1 MEVHHHSH
9 TSDSAS
15 HGSRKK
21 WTHYLW
27 EFLMLFLAVFC
38 GFMAENLREHEINKG
53 IERNNIKSLVR
64 NLREDSNLLVRSIK
78 VNEERFNYLDSLI
91 YLKNKNIPDDV
102 FQKEFIFYMLKLG
115 YIDYFASNQ
124 STFKQMQSSG
134 TLRLISSPEVLDS
147 ILNYEN
153 NYEGIKRQEDRCS
166 SWWNKS
172 IEQVSS
178 IIDLTPLA
186 YMAPTTLMEIKI
198 GDLENI
204 DAPDVSKNLPALRSY
219 YNWRVNERISLGYYI
234 QFLHKQLSYIITLIP
249 FLQKYYHLK

>member
-1 MEVHHHSH
+1 MEVHAHSH
-9 TSDSAS
+9 TE
-15 HGSRKK
+15 RKK

-27 EFLMLFLAVFC
+27 EFIMLFLAVFC

-53 IERNNIKSLVR
+53 IERNNMKSLVR
-64 NLREDSNLLVRSIK
+64 NLQEDSNLLVRSIK

-115 YIDYFASNQ
+115 YIDYFVSNQ

-134 TLRLISSPEVLDS
+134 TLRLISNPGVLDS
-147 ILNYEN
+147 ILSYEN
-153 NYEGIKRQEDRCS
+153 SYERIKKQEDRCS

-186 YMAPTTLMEIKI
+186 HMSPTALKEITI

-204 DAPDVSKNLPALRSY
+204 DASDVSKNLPALRSY
-219 YNWRVNERISLGYYI
+219 YNWRVNERIALGYYI
-234 QFLHKQLSYIITLIP
+234 QFLHEQLSNILALIP
-249 FLQKYYHLK
+249 FLQKHYHLK

>member
-1 MEVHHHSH
+1 
-9 TSDSAS
+9 
-15 HGSRKK
+15 
-21 WTHYLW
+21 
-27 EFLMLFLAVFC
+27 MLFLAVFC
-38 GFMAENLREHEINKG
+38 GFLAENLREHEINKG
-53 IERNNIKSLVR
+53 IERNNMKSLVR
-64 NLREDSNLLVRSIK
+64 NLREDSSLLIRSIK
-78 VNEERFNYLDSLI
+78 VNEERFKYLDSLI
-91 YLKNKNIPDDV
+91 YLKNKNIPDEV

-115 YIDYFASNQ
+115 FLDYFVSNQ

-134 TLRLISSPEVLDS
+134 TLRLINSPSVLDS

-153 NYEGIKRQEDRCS
+153 SYERVKRQEDICS

-186 YMAPTTLMEIKI
+186 RMAPTTLKEIKI

-204 DAPDVSKNLPALRSY
+204 DASDVSKNLPALQSY

-234 QFLHKQLSYIITLIP
+234 QYLHEQLFYLETLIP
-249 FLQKYYHLK
+249 FLQKEYHLN

>member
-1 MEVHHHSH
+1 MEVHTHSH
-9 TSDSAS
+9 TE
-15 HGSRKK
+15 RKK

-38 GFMAENLREHEINKG
+38 GFLTENFREHEINKG
-53 IERNNIKSLVR
+53 IERNNMKSLVR
-64 NLREDSNLLVRSIK
+64 NLLEDSNLLVRSIK
-78 VNEERFNYLDSLI
+78 VNEGRFNYLDSLI
-91 YLKNKNIPDDV
+91 YLKNKKIPDDR

-115 YIDYFASNQ
+115 NIDYFVSNQ

-134 TLRLISSPEVLDS
+134 TLRLISNPSVLDS

-153 NYEGIKRQEDRCS
+153 SYERVKRQEGICS

-186 YMAPTTLMEIKI
+186 QMVPTTLGEIKI
-198 GDLENI
+198 DDLENI
-204 DAPDVSKNLPALRSY
+204 DASDVSKNLPALQSY
-219 YNWRVNERISLGYYI
+219 YNWRVNERISLGYYV
-234 QFLHKQLSYIITLIP
+234 QFLHELLSYIKTLIP
-249 FLQKYYHLK
+249 FLQKHYYLE

>member
-1 MEVHHHSH
+1 MEVHSH
-9 TSDSAS
+9 T
-15 HGSRKK
+15 HTERKK

-53 IERNNIKSLVR
+53 IEKNNIKSLVR
-64 NLREDSNLLVRSIK
+64 NLLEDSNLLVRSIK
-78 VNEERFNYLDSLI
+78 VNEGRFNYLDSLI
-91 YLKNKNIPDDV
+91 YLKNKKIPDDR

-115 YIDYFASNQ
+115 NIDYFVSNQ

-134 TLRLISSPEVLDS
+134 TLRLISNPSVLDS

-153 NYEGIKRQEDRCS
+153 SYERVKRQEGICS

-186 YMAPTTLMEIKI
+186 HMVPTTLGEIKI
-198 GDLENI
+198 DDLENI
-204 DAPDVSKNLPALRSY
+204 DASDVSKNLPALQSY
-219 YNWRVNERISLGYYI
+219 YNWRVNERISLGYYV
-234 QFLHKQLSYIITLIP
+234 QFLHELLSYIKTLIP
-249 FLQKYYHLK
+249 FLQKHYYLE

>member
-1 MEVHHHSH
+1 MEVHTHSH
-9 TSDSAS
+9 TE
-15 HGSRKK
+15 RKK

-38 GFMAENLREHEINKG
+38 GFLTENFREHEINKG
-53 IERNNIKSLVR
+53 IERNNMKSLVR
-64 NLREDSNLLVRSIK
+64 NLLEDSNLLVRSIK
-78 VNEERFNYLDSLI
+78 VNEGRFNYLDSLI
-91 YLKNKNIPDDV
+91 YLKNKKIPDNR

-115 YIDYFASNQ
+115 NIDYFVSNQ

-134 TLRLISSPEVLDS
+134 TLRLISNPSVLDS

-153 NYEGIKRQEDRCS
+153 SYERVKRQEGICS

-186 YMAPTTLMEIKI
+186 HMVPTTLGEIKI
-198 GDLENI
+198 DDLENI
-204 DAPDVSKNLPALRSY
+204 DASDVSKNLPALQSY
-219 YNWRVNERISLGYYI
+219 YNWRVNERISLGYYV
-234 QFLHKQLSYIITLIP
+234 QFLHELLSYIKTLIP
-249 FLQKYYHLK
+249 FLQKHYYLE

>member
-1 MEVHHHSH
+1 MEVHAHSH
-9 TSDSAS
+9 TP
-15 HGSRKK
+15 RKK

-27 EFLMLFLAVFC
+27 EFIMLFLAVFC
-38 GFMAENLREHEINKG
+38 GFMAENFREHEINKG
-53 IERNNIKSLVR
+53 IERNNMKSLVR
-64 NLREDSNLLVRSIK
+64 NLREDSSLLVRSIK

-91 YLKNKNIPDDV
+91 YLKKKNIPDDD

-115 YIDYFASNQ
+115 YLDYFVSNQ

-134 TLRLISSPEVLDS
+134 TLRLISDPGVLDS

-153 NYEGIKRQEDRCS
+153 SYERVKRQEEICS

-186 YMAPTTLMEIKI
+186 HMAPTTLKEIKI
-198 GDLENI
+198 GDLENLGTS
-204 DAPDVSKNLPALRSY
+204 DVPKNLPALQSY
-219 YNWRVNERISLGYYI
+219 YNWKVNEIISFGYYI
-234 QFLHKQLSYIITLIP
+234 QYLHQQLSYIITLIP

>member
-1 MEVHHHSH
+1 MEVHAHSH
-9 TSDSAS
+9 TE
-15 HGSRKK
+15 RKK

-53 IERNNIKSLVR
+53 IEKNNIKSLVR
-64 NLREDSNLLVRSIK
+64 NLLEDSNLLVRSIK
-78 VNEERFNYLDSLI
+78 VNEGRFNYLDSLI
-91 YLKNKNIPDDV
+91 YLKNKKIPDDR

-115 YIDYFASNQ
+115 NIDYFVSNQ

-134 TLRLISSPEVLDS
+134 TLRLISNPSVLDS

-153 NYEGIKRQEDRCS
+153 SYERVKRQEGICS

-186 YMAPTTLMEIKI
+186 HMVPTTLGEIKI
-198 GDLENI
+198 DDLENI
-204 DAPDVSKNLPALRSY
+204 DASDVSKNLPALQSY
-219 YNWRVNERISLGYYI
+219 YNWRVNERISLGYYV
-234 QFLHKQLSYIITLIP
+234 QFLHELLSYIKTLIP
-249 FLQKYYHLK
+249 FLQKHYYLE

>member
-91 YLKNKNIPDDV
+91 YLKNKNIPDDA

-115 YIDYFASNQ
+115 YLDYFVSNQ

-134 TLRLISSPEVLDS
+134 TLRLIGSPSVLDS

-153 NYEGIKRQEDRCS
+153 SYEGIKRQEERCS

-186 YMAPTTLMEIKI
+186 HMAPTTLMEITI

-204 DAPDVSKNLPALRSY
+204 DASDVSKNLPALRSY

-249 FLQKYYHLK
+249 FLQKEYHLK

>member
-1 MEVHHHSH
+1 PH

-15 HGSRKK
+15 HGNRKK

-38 GFMAENLREHEINKG
+38 GFLAENLREHEINKG

-64 NLREDSNLLVRSIK
+64 NLLEDSNLLVRSIK
-78 VNEERFNYLDSLI
+78 VNEGRFNYLDSLI
-91 YLKNKNIPDDV
+91 YLKNKKIPDDR

-115 YIDYFASNQ
+115 NIDYFVSNQ

-134 TLRLISSPEVLDS
+134 TLRLISNPSVLDS

-153 NYEGIKRQEDRCS
+153 SYERVKRQEGICS

-186 YMAPTTLMEIKI
+186 HMVPTTLGEIKI
-198 GDLENI
+198 DDLENI
-204 DAPDVSKNLPALRSY
+204 DASDVSKNLPALQSY
-219 YNWRVNERISLGYYI
+219 YNWRVNERISLGYYV
-234 QFLHKQLSYIITLIP
+234 QFLHELLSYIVTLIP
-249 FLQKYYHLK
+249 FLRKE

>member
-1 MEVHHHSH
+1 MEVHAH
-9 TSDSAS
+9 T
-15 HGSRKK
+15 HTPRKK
-21 WTHYLW
+21 WTHYFW

-38 GFMAENLREHEINKG
+38 GFLAENYREHEINKG
-53 IERNNIKSLVR
+53 IERNNMKSLVR
-64 NLREDSNLLVRSIK
+64 NLREDSSLLIRSIE
-78 VNEERFNYLDSLI
+78 VNEERFKYLDSLI
-91 YLKNKNIPDDV
+91 YLKEKNSPDND

-115 YIDYFASNQ
+115 YLDYFVSNQ

-134 TLRLISSPEVLDS
+134 TLRLISSPGVLDS

-153 NYEGIKRQEDRCS
+153 SYERVKRQEDICS

-186 YMAPTTLMEIKI
+186 HMSPTTLKEIRI

-204 DAPDVSKNLPALRSY
+204 DASDVSKNLPALRAY

-234 QFLHKQLSYIITLIP
+234 QYLHQQLFYITTLIP
-249 FLQKYYHLK
+249 FLQKHYHLE

>member
-1 MEVHHHSH
+1 MEVHAHSH
-9 TSDSAS
+9 TE
-15 HGSRKK
+15 RKK

-38 GFMAENLREHEINKG
+38 GFLTENFREHEINKG
-53 IERNNIKSLVR
+53 IERNNMKSLVR
-64 NLREDSNLLVRSIK
+64 NLLEDSNLLVRSIK
-78 VNEERFNYLDSLI
+78 VNEGRFNYLDSLI
-91 YLKNKNIPDDV
+91 YLKNKKIPDNR

-115 YIDYFASNQ
+115 NIDYFVSNQ

-134 TLRLISSPEVLDS
+134 TLRLISNPSVLDS

-153 NYEGIKRQEDRCS
+153 SYERVKRQEGICS

-186 YMAPTTLMEIKI
+186 HMVPTTLGEIKI
-198 GDLENI
+198 DDLENI
-204 DAPDVSKNLPALRSY
+204 DASDVSKNLPALQSY
-219 YNWRVNERISLGYYI
+219 YNWRVNERISLGYYV
-234 QFLHKQLSYIITLIP
+234 QFLHELLSYIKTLIP
-249 FLQKYYHLK
+249 FLQKHYYLE

>member
-1 MEVHHHSH
+1 MEVHSHSH
-9 TSDSAS
+9 TE
-15 HGSRKK
+15 RKK

-53 IERNNIKSLVR
+53 IEKNNIKSLVR
-64 NLREDSNLLVRSIK
+64 NLLEDSNLLVRSIK
-78 VNEERFNYLDSLI
+78 VNEGRFNYLDSLI
-91 YLKNKNIPDDV
+91 YLKNKKIPDDR

-115 YIDYFASNQ
+115 NIDYFVSNQ

-134 TLRLISSPEVLDS
+134 TLRLISNPSVLDS

-153 NYEGIKRQEDRCS
+153 SYERVKRQEGICS

-186 YMAPTTLMEIKI
+186 HMVPTTLGEIKI
-198 GDLENI
+198 DDLENI
-204 DAPDVSKNLPALRSY
+204 DASDVSKNLPALQSY
-219 YNWRVNERISLGYYI
+219 YNWRVNERISLGYYV
-234 QFLHKQLSYIITLIP
+234 QFLHELLSYIKTLIP
-249 FLQKYYHLK
+249 FLQKHYYLE